1 MKMIRCS
8 SLMDYYY
15 LLIWID
21 YLMQVILVLMIMA
34 SFFISQNIVNYWNK
48 WLFLPIVNFEN

>member
-1 MKMIRCS
+1 
-8 SLMDYYY
+8 MDYYY

-21 YLMQVILVLMIMA
+21 YLMQAILVLMIMA

>member
-8 SLMDYYY
+8 SLTDYYY

-21 YLMQVILVLMIMA
+21 YLMQAILVLMIMA
-34 SFFISQNIVNYWNK
+34 SFFIS
-48 WLFLPIVNFEN
+48 